1 MDGLEGIDDPDAK
14 HFFSKYLGGIR
25 RAVSGAPRW
34 QDVKL
39 EEYVNVENDANYKR
53 KPMFTKADKEK
64 DEYKM
69 NFPRRG
75 KAVIVNNKNFTDN
88 MQKLGYGVRSGTD
101 IDHTRITNRLRRLG
115 FDLDHHHNATC
126 QVMKDVFAKVAKE
139 DHSDVDCFVAVL
151 LSHGEE
157 GKICGTDGIIE
168 LEEIFQYFKGAH
180 CPTLAGK
187 PKVFFIQ
194 ACRGK
199 EFDSGTNVNVADAKR
214 VVESDLEKSE
224 VMKIPSEADFLLSF
238 STVPGYYSW
247 RNSTNGSWYIQ
258 ALCCILD
265 QYGTVLEIQKLLT
278 KVAKL
283 VAYAERYMSN
293 TEDPAQ
299 NRKKQMPSFT
309 SMLTKDLYFHPKNGS
324 T

>member
-1 MDGLEGIDDPDAK
+1 MDASEGTGDSHKD
-14 HFFSKYLGGIR
+14 
-25 RAVSGAPRW
+25 
-34 QDVKL
+34 
-39 EEYVNVENDANYKR
+39 
-53 KPMFTKADKEK
+53 TEK

-75 KAVIVNNKNFTDN
+75 KAVIINNKNFTDD
-88 MQKLGYGVRSGTD
+88 MQKRGYGVRSGTD
-101 IDHTRITNRLRRLG
+101 IDHTLITAQLQRLG
-115 FDLDHHHNATC
+115 FDLVHHHNATC
-126 QVMKDVFAKVAKE
+126 RVMKDEFAKVAKE
-139 DHSDVDCFVAVL
+139 DHFDADCFVTVL

-157 GKICGTDGIIE
+157 GKICGTDDIID

-187 PKVFFIQ
+187 PKLFFIQ

-199 EFDSGTNVNVADAKR
+199 EFESGTNVDVVDAKH
-214 VVESDLEKSE
+214 VVESDLEISE
-224 VMKIPSEADFLLSF
+224 VIRIPSEADFLLSF

-258 ALCCILD
+258 SLCCILD

-283 VAYAERYMSN
+283 VAYTEQRYMSN
-293 TEDPAQ
+293 TADPAQ

-309 SMLTKDLYFHPKNGS
+309 SMLTKDLIFHPKDEC